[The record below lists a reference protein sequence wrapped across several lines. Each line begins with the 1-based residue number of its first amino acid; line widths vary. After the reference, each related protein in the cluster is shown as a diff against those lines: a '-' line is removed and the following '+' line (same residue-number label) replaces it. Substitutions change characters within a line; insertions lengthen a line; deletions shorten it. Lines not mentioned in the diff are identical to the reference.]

1 LDGVAVKVTE
11 VLAQTGLAEAA
22 IVTPTGRLGL
32 TLMVTV
38 LEVTGFPVTQVKSE
52 VSTQVIASL
61 FAGVYE

>member
-1 LDGVAVKVTE
+1 MPLHAGVIVPVIDE
-11 VLAQTGLAEAA
+11 VIE
-22 IVTPTGRLGL
+22 RLL